1 MKTYAFIILIFAAI
15 TINAVAQCPITG
27 IVVDDADG
35 EPMAGVSVTI
45 RDSAGKIKRFSTTK
59 ADGVFTLKAPDS
71 PAGYRLEASLVGYA
85 HRSFALDSI
94 SYPLTIRMAAEV
106 YTLNEVSIRD
116 KRLRAQGDTLSY
128 NVGAFAQPQ
137 DKSIGDVLR
146 HMPGIDVKPSGEVQY
161 QGEAINKFYI
171 EGTDMLGGKYGV
183 ATNGINHNDVGAV
196 QVMENHQPL
205 QVLSG
210 TVFSDKA
217 AINLKMKG
225 HAKATWNV
233 HGHLGGGWSWQP
245 DGAVWDGELFALAIM
260 PSMQSIITARANNTG
275 EDLSPITTDFL
286 GSSRGTSLTRYV
298 NIALPSVPSL
308 DSQRTLFNRSLIISS
323 NNVFKARSGEIK
335 VNLDYSFNRLTADAR
350 TVSTYYGGGDNGANR
365 VISERRSGTDHTHS
379 LSGSFSYETN
389 QKTLY
394 LNNTLKTNLDW
405 DNVRLTTAGSF
416 DNTQSACL
424 PDYYVANNLK
434 AIKRFAGKHL
444 VTFASQIEWQSL
456 PQTLTVIPNSNS
468 AMRQHVSDYAFY
480 THESAAY
487 AFVFKGINIG
497 ITAGIKANFRNFDTE
512 LSALPD
518 GIPGLKCEALNTSNA
533 AVYATPRFE
542 YLLNTVDFTLEMPVT
557 FARYGFNKA
566 LDASSQVYFSPEA
579 KMVWSPINR
588 LKLTL
593 KGSAGRAPMDISKIH
608 NSLIMSSYKSF
619 AGGADDFYSN
629 TFQRVSASAAFK
641 NTGRGLFANA
651 TFGHS
656 WNHSPYTMTQQFY
669 GDYLVYG
676 YSQASTS
683 SRTMYAVA
691 NIGQSLDFMHG
702 TIKANGLFSRNNAR
716 QYYQSHLIST
726 VGTTWGVGGSIS
738 TRPLD
743 WMSADYSIDYDAN
756 CLSMDDNNASWL
768 SSLVNRMNI
777 SLFPVAKLRWDISG
791 EHYHNEI
798 AAGQYKNILMLDTKV
813 TYTLNKRIELSAS
826 LSNILDKRTYSYT
839 TYSQTAAYEYQRNL
853 RGRELL
859 LTITIKK

>member
-1 MKTYAFIILIFAAI
+1 MKTFTFITLFFAAI
-15 TINAVAQCPITG
+15 TINAAAQNLITG
-27 IVVDDADG
+27 LVVDDADG
-35 EPMAGVSVTI
+35 QPMAGVSVTI
-45 RDSAGKIKRFSTTK
+45 RDSAGKIKRFNTTK
-59 ADGVFTLKAPDS
+59 ADGVFTLKAPETT
-71 PAGYRLEASLVGYA
+71 AGFRLEASLVGYA
-85 HRSFALDSI
+85 RRSFPLDSI
-94 SYPLTIRMAAEV
+94 SIPLTIRMASEV

-210 TVFSDKA
+210 TVFSDRA

-233 HGHLGGGWSWQP
+233 HGQLGGGWSWQP
-245 DGAVWDGELFALAIM
+245 EGFVWNGELFALAIM
-260 PSMQSIITARANNTG
+260 PSMQSIITARTNNTG

-286 GSSRGTSLTRYV
+286 GNSRGTSLNRYV
-298 NIALPSVPSL
+298 NVALPSVPSL
-308 DSQRTLFNRSLIISS
+308 DSRRTLFNRSFIISS
-323 NNVFKARSGEIK
+323 NNVFKARSGEVK
-335 VNLDYSFNRLTADAR
+335 VNLDYSFNRLTSDAS
-350 TVSTYYGGGDNGANR
+350 TVSTYYGGGDNGGDR
-365 VISERRSGTDHTHS
+365 VIAERRSGTDHTHS
-379 LSGSFSYETN
+379 LNGSFSYETN

-405 DNVRLTTAGSF
+405 DDVRLATVGSF
-416 DNTQSACL
+416 DNTQSASL
-424 PDYYVANNLK
+424 PDYYIANSLK

-444 VTFASQIEWQSL
+444 ITFAGQIEWQSL
-456 PQTLTVIPNSNS
+456 PQTLTVVPNGNDV
-468 AMRQHVSDYAFY
+468 MRQHVSDYAFY
-480 THESAAY
+480 THENAAY
-487 AFVFKGINIG
+487 TFVFSGINVG
-497 ITAGIKANFRNFDTE
+497 ITAGVKANLRNFDTE
-512 LSALPD
+512 LSALPESV
-518 GIPGLKCEALNTSNA
+518 PGLKCEALNTSNV

-542 YLLNTVDFTLEMPVT
+542 YLLHAVDFTLELPIT
-557 FARYGFNKA
+557 FARYGFDKA

-579 KMVWSPINR
+579 KMVWSPLNR
-588 LKLTL
+588 LKLTV

-608 NSLIMSSYKSF
+608 NSMIMSSYKTF
-619 AGGADDFYSN
+619 ACGADDFYSN

-656 WNHSPYTMTQQFY
+656 WNHSPYTIAQQFY

-683 SRTMYAVA
+683 SRTMYAAA

-702 TIKANGLFSRNNAR
+702 TIKLNGMFSRNNSNR
-716 QYYQSHLIST
+716 LYQSQLIST
-726 VGTTWGVGGSIS
+726 IGITWSVGGSIS
-738 TRPLD
+738 ARPLE
-743 WMSADYSIDYDAN
+743 WISVDYDIDYDAN
-756 CLSMDDNNASWL
+756 RLSMEGKEASWL
-768 SSLVNRMNI
+768 GNLVNRANI
-777 SLFPVAKLRWDISG
+777 SLLPIGKLRWDISG

-798 AAGQYKNILMLDTKV
+798 ADGRYKNVLMLDTKV

-826 LSNILDKRTYSYT
+826 LNNILDKRTYSYT
-839 TYSQTAAYEYQRNL
+839 TYSQTAAFEYQRNL

-859 LTITIKK
+859 LTIAIKK

>member
-1 MKTYAFIILIFAAI
+1 MKAFTFFTILFVAI
-15 TINAVAQCPITG
+15 TANAAAQSPITG

-45 RDSAGKIKRFSTTK
+45 RDSIGKIKRFSTTK
-59 ADGVFTLKAPDS
+59 ADGVFKLKAPDS
-71 PAGYRLEASLVGYA
+71 SVGCRIEASLVGYA
-85 HRSFALDSI
+85 RQSYPLDSI
-94 SYPLTIRMAAEV
+94 SFPLTIRMAAEV

-116 KRLRAQGDTLSY
+116 KRLRAQGDTISY
-128 NVGAFAQPQ
+128 NVGSFAQPQ

-210 TVFSDKA
+210 TVFSDRA

-225 HAKATWNV
+225 HTKATWNV
-233 HGHLGGGWSWQP
+233 HGYLGGGWSWQP
-245 DGAVWDGELFALAIM
+245 DGVVWGGDIFALAIM

-286 GSSRGTSLTRYV
+286 GSSRGTSLNRYV

-308 DSQRTLFNRSLIISS
+308 DSRRTLFNRSLIISS

-365 VISERRSGTDHTHS
+365 IISEQRSGTDHTHS
-379 LSGSFSYETN
+379 ISGNFSYETN

-405 DNVRLTTAGSF
+405 DDVRLATDGSF
-416 DNTQSACL
+416 YNTQSASL
-424 PDYYVANNLK
+424 PDYYVADNLK

-444 VTFASQIEWQSL
+444 VTFTGQIEWQSL
-456 PQTLTVIPNSNS
+456 PQTLTVIPNGNN

-480 THESAAY
+480 THGSAAY
-487 AFVFKGINIG
+487 TFIFKGINIG
-497 ITAGIKANFRNFDTE
+497 ITAGIKANLRNFDTE

-518 GIPGLKCEALNTSNA
+518 GVQGLKCEALNTSNV

-542 YLLNTVDFTLEMPVT
+542 YLLNAVDFTVELPVT
-557 FARYGFNKA
+557 FARYGFDKA
-566 LDASSQVYFSPEA
+566 LDTSSQVYFSPEA

-608 NSLIMSSYKSF
+608 NSLIMSSYKTF
-619 AGGADDFYSN
+619 AGGADDFYSK
-629 TFQRVSASAAFK
+629 TFQSVSASAAFK
-641 NTGRGLFANA
+641 NTAQGLFANA

-656 WNHSPYTMTQQFY
+656 WNHTPYTIARQFY

-716 QYYQSHLIST
+716 QYYQSQLIST
-726 VGTTWGVGGSIS
+726 IGTTWSVGGSIS

-756 CLSMDDNNASWL
+756 RLSMDDNNASWL
-768 SSLVNRMNI
+768 GNLVNRINI

-798 AAGQYKNILMLDTKV
+798 AAGQYKNVLMLDTKL
-813 TYTLNKRIELSAS
+813 TYTLNKHIKLAAS
-826 LSNILDKRTYSYT
+826 LDNILDKHTYSYT

-859 LTITIKK
+859 LTITIKN